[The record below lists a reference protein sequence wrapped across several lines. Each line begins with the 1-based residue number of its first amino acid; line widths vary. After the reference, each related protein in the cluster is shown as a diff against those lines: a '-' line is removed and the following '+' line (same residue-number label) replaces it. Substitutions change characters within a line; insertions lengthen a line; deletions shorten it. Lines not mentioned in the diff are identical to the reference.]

1 MIRLGIVGLGP
12 WGKRLVDSVHGKSDK
27 AQFVATCVPRPEK
40 IADYASSKG
49 IRVVTEL
56 PQLLADSSI
65 DAIVSCGPANLHAE
79 HSLAALNAGKP
90 VLAIKP
96 MALNAEDSRALGAA
110 AANKGLLLALGYNRC
125 FMANIA
131 ALREEIA
138 SGALGDIIHTEGDFC
153 VHRHFNI
160 KEGGWKGDPLHSPP
174 GGLSDHVL
182 YLTIE
187 ALGPIA
193 QVHAIAQ
200 HGVSDNRLADV
211 TATLAQA
218 RSGASAFLTAIG
230 TTADVFRFHVFGSKG
245 WAEARGEGAIRI
257 ETSSGRK
264 VDTVLPLADPE
275 RAEIE
280 AFADALTGRKP
291 FPVATEDAV
300 HSAAVLEAIARSAN
314 SGRPVQVA

>member
-1 MIRLGIVGLGP
+1 MVSLGIVGLGP

-27 AQFVATCVPRPEK
+27 VRFVAASIPRPEK
-40 IADYASSKG
+40 VADYAASKD
-49 IRVVTEL
+49 IRIV
-56 PQLLADSSI
+56 PDMAAMFADPTV
-65 DAIVSCGPANLHAE
+65 DAVVSCGPAHLHAE

-96 MALNAEDSRALGAA
+96 MALNAADSQALGEAA
-110 AANKGLLLALGYNRC
+110 ARKGLLLALGYNRC
-125 FMANIA
+125 FMPNIM

-138 SGALGDIIHTEGDFC
+138 SGALGDILHTEGDFC

-160 KEGGWKGDPLHSPP
+160 KEGGWKGDPLLSPP
-174 GGLSDHVL
+174 GSLSDHVL

-187 ALGPIA
+187 TLGPIA
-193 QVHAIAQ
+193 EAHAIAQ
-200 HGVSDNRLADV
+200 HNISDNRLSDV
-211 TATLAQA
+211 TATLVRA

-245 WAEARGEGAIRI
+245 WAEARGEGGFRV
-257 ETSSGRK
+257 ETAAGRK
-264 VDTVLPLADPE
+264 VDTVLPQHDPE
-275 RAEIE
+275 RAEVE

-291 FPVATEDAV
+291 FPVKVEDAV

-314 SGRPVQVA
+314 SGRSVEIG